1 MMSACNCSDC
11 YFINHNQKK
20 VCFNFES
27 KKRIKGKVLKFI
39 KENHQES
46 DIIKYLNSL
55 DLKLEIINKSK
66 RYLTYNIIDK

>member
-1 MMSACNCSDC
+1 MMSAYNCSDC

-20 VCFNFES
+20 VCFNFKS

-46 DIIKYLNSL
+46 DIIKYLNAF

>member
-1 MMSACNCSDC
+1 MMGAYNYNDC

-55 DLKLEIINKSK
+55 NLKLETINKSK
-66 RYLTYNIIDK
+66 RYLTYRIIDK

>member
-1 MMSACNCSDC
+1 M
-11 YFINHNQKK
+11 
-20 VCFNFES
+20 E
-27 KKRIKGKVLKFI
+27 KFI

-46 DIIKYLNSL
+46 DIIKYLNAY